1 MAGIRLS
8 HVSKRF
14 EGVDAVRDVSLEIED
29 GEFLVLV
36 GPSGCGKTTLLRMI
50 AGLEAASAGEIRIGD
65 TDVTALPPKRRDVAM
80 VFQDYALYPHL
91 TVEKNLGI
99 GLKLRG
105 VSRAER
111 REHVLRVAKVL
122 GLEGMLARKPGQLSG
137 GQRQR
142 VAIGRAMVREPRV
155 YLMDEP
161 LSNLDAK
168 LRVQMR
174 AELGRLRDRLRV
186 TTVYVTHDQVEAMTL
201 GHRVA
206 VMNHGV
212 LQQVGTAQE
221 LFDHPANAFVAGF
234 IGSPEMNLAHAT
246 VVAGRLEVGEH
257 QLSLPPGAG
266 LDDGDRVIVGI
277 RPSDFELVQH
287 ADTALDSTLTVKAEV
302 TELLGSEM
310 RVVFLVDARPAGE
323 GAQGAD
329 PAEPADFS
337 LLGAPDAA
345 PGLTT
350 SFTAAIRADPR
361 ITSGTRLRLS
371 VDPAALHFFDPDTGL
386 AIGLRAASA
395 GTPAEIVTAQHERS
409 G

>member
-1 MAGIRLS
+1 MAAIRLS
-8 HVSKRF
+8 HVSKSF
-14 EGVDAVRDVSLEIED
+14 DGTAAVSDVSLDIED
-29 GEFLVLV
+29 GEFVVLV

-50 AGLEAASAGEIRIGD
+50 AGLESVSAGEIRIGGA
-65 TDVTALPPKRRDVAM
+65 DVTALPPKRRDVAM

-91 TVEKNLGI
+91 SVEKNLGI

-105 VSRAER
+105 VARDER
-111 REHVLRVAKVL
+111 RRHVVRVAKVL
-122 GLEGMLARKPGQLSG
+122 GLENLLARKPGQLSG

-221 LFDHPANAFVAGF
+221 LFDRPANVFVASF
-234 IGSPEMNLAHAT
+234 IGSPEMNLAHGT
-246 VVAGRLEVGEH
+246 ITGGRLRLGDYE
-257 QLSLPPGAG
+257 LSLPAG
-266 LDDGDRVIVGI
+266 TGLGHDGRVIVGI
-277 RPSDFELVQH
+277 RPSDFEL
-287 ADTALDSTLTVKAEV
+287 APPGPPPYGSGMTVKVELAES
-302 TELLGSEM
+302 LGSEM
-310 RVVFLVDARPAGE
+310 RVVFVVNARPGSAGID
-323 GAQGAD
+323 AGAD
-329 PAEPADFS
+329 TDEPPEFALLGGPADAE
-337 LLGAPDAA
+337 GRA
-345 PGLTT
+345 T
-350 SFTAAIRADPR
+350 SFTASIRADPR
-361 ITSGTRLRLS
+361 IGTGTQLRLVIDTES
-371 VDPAALHFFDPDTGL
+371 LHFFDPDTGL
-386 AIGLRAASA
+386 AIGPRAGSSRS
-395 GTPAEIVTAQHERS
+395 PAEIERAC
-409 G
+409 